1 MREKKMKKKRLKQ
14 KKIVV
19 LSCFKFC
26 WDSFLILWKTPSFSP
41 HCCWNY
47 YLLLYILLREK
58 SGRGNHISFQA
69 TPICWFYDARCWKKK
84 KDFCSALLLSS
95 PVSKFCVTT
104 QKQTNKNHNVE
115 KWKTNVFMTA
125 IVIAVKKLWK
135 LEKPIGTFWQEKNEN
150 KNKTRTR
157 KNKTNNPCFT
167 TFFLFIKFGHD
178 DERKQKNCYHYY
190 RYNNTQINYYTL

>member
-1 MREKKMKKKRLKQ
+1 MKKKRLKQ

-58 SGRGNHISFQA
+58 RKKSGRGNHISFQA

-84 KDFCSALLLSS
+84 KRFLLCAPTLIACFK
-95 PVSKFCVTT
+95 VLRHNTKTN
-104 QKQTNKNHNVE
+104 KQT
-115 KWKTNVFMTA
+115 KTTMLRKRKKAVFKTA
-125 IVIAVKKLWK
+125 IVIVVKKIMKIRKIDWNLLTRK
-135 LEKPIGTFWQEKNEN
+135 KRKQKQ
-150 KNKTRTR
+150 TRTR

>member
-1 MREKKMKKKRLKQ
+1 MKKGTPSFSANLTVGLFVYLRKKGKLMREKKMKKKRLKQ

-58 SGRGNHISFQA
+58 RKKSGRGNHISFQA

-104 QKQTNKNHNVE
+104 QK
-115 KWKTNVFMTA
+115 
-125 IVIAVKKLWK
+125 
-135 LEKPIGTFWQEKNEN
+135 
-150 KNKTRTR
+150 
-157 KNKTNNPCFT
+157 
-167 TFFLFIKFGHD
+167 
-178 DERKQKNCYHYY
+178 
-190 RYNNTQINYYTL
+190 